1 MSGFSS
7 HGVACAKAEVESAV
21 SAAAIKKV
29 LVEIPVIVI
38 LLLCRGRHLLNKSRT
53 LLFRQYD
60 LCSHRITPCL
70 RVCDFPPATSRIC
83 SRFRLQKLY
92 CLKSHR
98 YELDETR
105 HENLFRCRIVIHGA
119 GPDGGLTQRLQDVQ

>member
-53 LLFRQYD
+53 MLFRQYD

-70 RVCDFPPATSRIC
+70 RVCDFPPATSRLC

-92 CLKSHR
+92 CLKPHR
-98 YELDETR
+98 DDSDEPR
-105 HENLFRCRIVIHGA
+105 HEILFRCRIVVHGA
-119 GPDGGLTQRLQDVQ
+119 GPGGGGSRRLQAG